1 MLKNFI
7 IITLRNFRKNKLSTS
22 INVIGLVLGFF
33 AFITLTSYVFNETS
47 YDTWHKQADNIFRHT
62 TIDEALGVSSNMV
75 AITSPRMP
83 KAAEEELAE
92 VTTSARMIHVGDQRL
107 ERGDRGYYAT
117 QAKYVE
123 ADFFNIFDLKVQ
135 DEGVLT
141 QFDAPRKIILSE
153 SFSKTIFPDVPDVTG
168 ELVTIDD
175 DSWEIV
181 GIMDDVTKNSH
192 LQFDMLMSLF
202 PAESDS
208 SFADYLDSWNGLG
221 MIGYIV
227 LEDPSQEANVE
238 DRLKEISLNNDV
250 NDFWV
255 PQLQPVTD
263 IHLGS
268 SDILFDGY
276 HVNKGDATYVYAL
289 GAVALFVLLIAAFNF
304 MNLTTAQSTTRAK
317 EVGIR
322 KVLGSGKKKLMGQH
336 LTESVTLS
344 VVSLCAALLLVL
356 LVSRFL
362 DLGLDFSP
370 NTILASNLWM
380 IGAYL
385 LVAVAVGLGAGLYP
399 AFVLSGFD
407 AIRILRGKF
416 QTSSQGVLLR
426 KSLVILQF
434 VASVVMI
441 ITTLLVSKQIDY
453 IRNKNLGFD
462 KEQVI
467 NLNFS
472 SGSLIERMDVFREEA
487 LKHPSIGN
495 AAYSSNM
502 PGRTFGRTGM
512 TLEGGSEDEDIWIVS
527 AFSVDQNYFNAMGI
541 EVVEGRNYSTE
552 YGSDQQESIIINRAM
567 LEALNWDYGVGKPL
581 TFGETQRTVVGVIE
595 DFHFASMRHK
605 IEPLVIYYNPEPA
618 SNLNLKITTSEVRP
632 TLEFLEAKWTETFP
646 NYPFEYQFF
655 DQEFDQ
661 LFESDQQFAKMVN
674 GFTLL
679 SIVLSCLGLFGLS
692 SFTAEQRRKEIG
704 VRKVLGSS
712 VYQIVSLL
720 MREFILLIAIASL
733 IAWPISYWSL
743 NSWIQDFQY
752 RIEIVSPDNL
762 FLFGMAA
769 VGAMIVAV
777 LAVSYKSISAAV
789 VNPVRSLRDE

>member
-7 IITLRNFRKNKLSTS
+7 VITLRNFRKNRLSTS
-22 INVIGLVLGFF
+22 INVTGLVLGFF
-33 AFITLTSYVFNETS
+33 AFITLSSYVFNEIS

-92 VTTSARMIHVGDQRL
+92 VTASARMIHVGDQRL

-123 ADFFNIFDLKVQ
+123 PDFFNIFDLKLQ

-141 QFDAPRKIILSE
+141 QFNAPRKIILSE
-153 SFSKTIFPDVPDVTG
+153 SFSKTIFPDLPDVTG

-181 GIMDDVTKNSH
+181 GTMEDVTQNSH

-208 SFADYLDSWNGLG
+208 SFADYLDSWSGLG

-227 LEDPSQEANVE
+227 LEDPTQEANVE
-238 DRLKEISLNNDV
+238 ERLKEISLSNDV
-250 NDFWV
+250 IDFWV

-268 SDILFDGY
+268 SDILFDFY
-276 HVNKGDATYVYAL
+276 HENKGDSTYVYAL
-289 GAVALFVLLIAAFNF
+289 SAVALFVLLIAAFNF

-322 KVLGSGKKKLMGQH
+322 KVLGSGKKKLIGQH

-344 VVSLCAALLLVL
+344 VISLFVALLLVL

-380 IGAYL
+380 VGAYF
-385 LVAVAVGLGAGLYP
+385 LVAVVVGLGAGLYP

-407 AIRILRGKF
+407 PIRILRGKF
-416 QTSSQGVLLR
+416 QTSTQGVLLR

-467 NLNFS
+467 NFNFS

-487 LKHPSIGN
+487 IKHPSIGN
-495 AAYSSNM
+495 AAYSNNM

-527 AFSVDQNYFNAMGI
+527 AFSVDQNYFDAMGI
-541 EVVEGRNYSTE
+541 EVLEGRNYSTE

-581 TFGETQRTVVGVIE
+581 TFGETQRTVVGVID

-605 IEPLVIYYNPEPA
+605 IEPLVIYYNPGPA

-661 LFESDQQFAKMVN
+661 LFESDQQFSKMVN

-769 VGAMIVAV
+769 IGAMIVAV

>member
-1 MLKNFI
+1 MIRNFI
-7 IITLRNFRKNKLSTS
+7 VITLRNFRKNRLSTS
-22 INVIGLVLGFF
+22 INVTGLVLGFF
-33 AFITLTSYVFNETS
+33 AFVTLTSYVYNEAS
-47 YDTWHKQADNIFRHT
+47 YDTWHEKSDHIFRHT

-92 VTTSARMIHVGDQRL
+92 VTASARMIHVGDQRL
-107 ERGDRGYYAT
+107 EKGDKGYYAT

-123 ADFFNIFDLKVQ
+123 PDFFNIFDLELK
-135 DEGVLT
+135 DEKMAEE
-141 QFDAPRKIILSE
+141 FNAPRKVILTE
-153 SFSKTIFPDVPDVTG
+153 SFSKTMFPDQSDVSG
-168 ELVTIDD
+168 ELITISDD
-175 DSWEIV
+175 TWEIV
-181 GIMDDVTKNSH
+181 GTMQDVSKNSH
-192 LQFDMLMSLF
+192 LQYDVLLSLF

-208 SFADYLDSWNGLG
+208 SFADYLDSWQGLG

-227 LEDPSQEANVE
+227 LKDPSMEE
-238 DRLKEISLNNDV
+238 EIEGKLREISLSNDV
-250 NDFWV
+250 NDFWI

-263 IHLGS
+263 IHLKS
-268 SDILFDGY
+268 QDILFDGY
-276 HVNKGDATYVYAL
+276 HMNKGDATYVYAL
-289 GAVALFVLLIAAFNF
+289 AAVALFVLLIAAFNF

-322 KVLGSGKKKLMGQH
+322 KVLGSGKKKLIGQH

-344 VVSLCAALLLVL
+344 VVSLAIALLLVVL
-356 LVSRFL
+356 LSRSV

-370 NTILASNLWM
+370 NDVMTANLWM
-380 IGAYL
+380 LGAYAL
-385 LVAVAVGLGAGLYP
+385 ISIAVGLGAGLYP

-441 ITTLLVSKQIDY
+441 ISTLLVAKQIDF

-462 KEQVI
+462 KEQVL

-472 SGSLIERMDVFREEA
+472 SGALIRGMDVFKDEA
-487 LKHPSIGN
+487 LQHPSISH

-512 TLEGGSEDEDIWIVS
+512 TLEGGTSDEDTWIVS
-527 AFSVDQNYFNAMGI
+527 AFSADHNYFDAMGI
-541 EVVEGRNYSTE
+541 EVVEGRNYDPE
-552 YGSDQQESIIINRAM
+552 FGSDQQESIIINRAM
-567 LEALNWDYGVGKPL
+567 LEALNWDHGVGRKL
-581 TFGETQRTVVGVIE
+581 TFGQSERTIIGVID
-595 DFHFASMRHK
+595 DFHFANMRHK
-605 IEPLVIYYNPEPA
+605 IEPLVIYYNPAPA
-618 SNLNLKITTSEVRP
+618 SNLNLKMTTTDART
-632 TLEFLEAKWTETFP
+632 TLEFLEAVWSETFP

-661 LFESDQQFAKMVN
+661 LFESDLQFSKMVN
-674 GFTLL
+674 AFTML

-712 VYQIVSLL
+712 VYQIVKLL
-720 MREFILLIAIASL
+720 MREFILLIGIASL

-743 NSWIQDFQY
+743 SGWIQDFQY
-752 RIEIVSPDNL
+752 RIDIVSPDNL
-762 FLFGMAA
+762 FLFGIAA
-769 VGAMIVAV
+769 IGAMLVAV

-789 VNPVRSLRDE
+789 VNPVKSLRDE

>member
-1 MLKNFI
+1 MLRNFI
-7 IITLRNFRKNKLSTS
+7 VITLRNFRKNKLSTV
-22 INVIGLVLGFF
+22 INVTGLVLGFL
-33 AFITLTSYVFNETS
+33 AFITLTSYVHNETS
-47 YDTWHKQADNIFRHT
+47 YDTWHEKADNIFRHT

-92 VTTSARMIHVGDQRL
+92 VTASARMIHVGDQRL
-107 ERGDRGYYAT
+107 EKGDKGYYAT

-123 ADFFNIFDLKVQ
+123 ADFFNIFDLQ
-135 DEGVLT
+135 MNEAGMLE
-141 QFDAPRKIILSE
+141 QFNAPRKLILTE
-153 SFSKTIFPDVPDVTG
+153 SFAKTVFPDQSDVSG
-168 ELVTIDD
+168 ELITIDD

-181 GIMDDVTKNSH
+181 GTVDDVTKNSH
-192 LQFDMLMSLF
+192 LEFDVLMSLF

-208 SFADYLDSWNGLG
+208 SFADYLDSWQGLG

-227 LEDPSQEANVE
+227 LDDPAKEESVEA
-238 DRLKEISLNNDV
+238 RLKEISLSNDV
-250 NDFWV
+250 NEFWI

-268 SDILFDGY
+268 QDILFDGY

-289 GAVALFVLLIAAFNF
+289 GVVALFVLLIAAFNF

-322 KVLGSGKKKLMGQH
+322 KVLGSGKRKLIGQH

-344 VVSLCAALLLVL
+344 VISLIIALLLIML
-356 LVSRFL
+356 LSRFV
-362 DLGLDFSP
+362 DLGLDFNP
-370 NTILASNLWM
+370 HNVLLTNTWLL
-380 IGAYL
+380 GAYL
-385 LVAVAVGLGAGLYP
+385 LISILVGLGAGLYP

-416 QTSSQGVLLR
+416 QTSTQGVLLR
-426 KSLVILQF
+426 KSLVVLQF

-441 ITTLLVSKQIDY
+441 ISTLLVAKQIDF
-453 IRNKNLGFD
+453 IRNKNLGFN
-462 KEQVI
+462 KEQVL

-472 SGSLIERMDVFREEA
+472 SGTLIRGMDVFRDQA
-487 LKHPSIGN
+487 LQHPSISH

-512 TLEGGSEDEDIWIVS
+512 TLEGGTDDEDIWIVS
-527 AFSVDQNYFNAMGI
+527 AFSADHNYFDAMGI
-541 EVVEGRNYSTE
+541 EVIEGRNYDPE
-552 YGSDQQESIIINRAM
+552 FGSDQQESIIINRAM
-567 LEALNWDYGVGKPL
+567 LEALNWDYGVGRQL
-581 TFGETQRTVVGVIE
+581 TFGQTQRNIVGVIE
-595 DFHFASMRHK
+595 DFHFANMRHK
-605 IEPLVIYYNPEPA
+605 IEPLVIYYNPSAA
-618 SNLNLKITTSEVRP
+618 SNLNLKITTEEARA
-632 TLEFLEAKWTETFP
+632 TLDFLEAVWVETFP

-661 LFESDQQFAKMVN
+661 LFESDVQFSKMVN

-712 VYQIVSLL
+712 VSQIVTLL
-720 MREFILLIAIASL
+720 MREFILLIGIASL

-743 NSWIQDFQY
+743 NGWIQDFQY
-752 RIEIVSPDNL
+752 RIEIISPDNL
-762 FLFGMAA
+762 ILFGIAA
-769 VGAMIVAV
+769 IGAMLVAV
-777 LAVSYKSISAAV
+777 LAVSYKSISAAI
-789 VNPVRSLRDE
+789 VNPVKSLRDE

>member
-7 IITLRNFRKNKLSTS
+7 VITLRNFRKNRLSTT
-22 INVIGLVLGFF
+22 INITGLVLGFF
-33 AFITLTSYVFNETS
+33 AFITLSSYVWNETS
-47 YDTWHKQADNIFRHT
+47 YDTWHKRSENIFRHT

-83 KAAEEELAE
+83 KAAEEELSE
-92 VTTSARMIHVGDQRL
+92 VTASARMIHVGDQRL
-107 ERGDRGYYAT
+107 EKGDIGYYAS

-123 ADFFNIFDLKVQ
+123 KDFLNIFSLGVE
-135 DEGVLT
+135 DEEVLE
-141 QFDAPRKIILSE
+141 QFNAPRKLILTE
-153 SFSKTIFPDVPDVTG
+153 SFSQTVFPDQGDVKG
-168 ELVTIDD
+168 ELVTIND

-181 GIMDDVTKNSH
+181 GVMNDVTKNSH
-192 LQFDMLMSLF
+192 LEFDMLMSLF

-208 SFADYLDSWNGLG
+208 NFANYLNSWQGLG

-227 LEDPSQEANVE
+227 LEDPSKEEEIEAL
-238 DRLKEISLNNDV
+238 LKEISLSNDV
-250 NDFWV
+250 NDFWI

-268 SDILFDGY
+268 SDILFDSY

-322 KVLGSGKKKLMGQH
+322 KVLGSGKRKLISQH
-336 LTESVTLS
+336 LSESVTLS
-344 VVSLCAALLLVL
+344 LVGLVVAILLVIF
-356 LVSRFL
+356 VGQFV
-362 DLGLDFSP
+362 DLGLDFNP
-370 NTILASNLWM
+370 NDVLTANPWM
-380 IGAYL
+380 IGVYM
-385 LVAVAVGLGAGLYP
+385 LVAIVVGIGAGLYP

-426 KSLVILQF
+426 KSLVVLQF

-441 ITTLLVSKQIDY
+441 ITTLLVAKQIDY
-453 IRNKNLGFD
+453 IKNKNLGFD

-472 SGSLIERMDVFREEA
+472 SGSLIQGMDVFKDAA
-487 LKHPSIGN
+487 LQHPSISH
-495 AAYSSNM
+495 AAYSNNM

-512 TLEGGSEDEDIWIVS
+512 TLEGGSDDEDIWIVS
-527 AFSVDQNYFNAMGI
+527 AFSVDHNYFDAMGI
-541 EVVEGRNYSTE
+541 DVIEGRNYSTE

-567 LEALNWDYGVGKPL
+567 LEALDWEYGVGRQL
-581 TFGETQRTVVGVIE
+581 TFGETQRTIVGVID
-595 DFHFASMRHK
+595 DFHFANMRHK
-605 IEPLVIYYNPEPA
+605 IEPLVIYYNPSSS
-618 SNLNLKITTSEVRP
+618 SNLNLKVTTAELKP
-632 TLEFLEAKWTETFP
+632 TIDFLENIWVETFP

-661 LFESDQQFAKMVN
+661 LFESDQRFSKMVN
-674 GFTLL
+674 GFTIL
-679 SIVLSCLGLFGLS
+679 SIILSCLGLFGLS

-712 VYQIVSLL
+712 VSQIVNLL
-720 MREFILLIAIASL
+720 MREFIILISIASL
-733 IAWPISYWSL
+733 VAWPISYYSL
-743 NSWIQDFQY
+743 NRWIQDFQY

-762 FLFGMAA
+762 LLFAVAA
-769 VGAMIVAV
+769 IGAMIVAV
-777 LAVSYKSISAAV
+777 LAVSYKSISAAT
-789 VNPVRSLRDE
+789 VNPVKSLRDE

>member
-1 MLKNFI
+1 MFKNFI
-7 IITLRNFRKNKLSTS
+7 VITLRNFRKNKLSTI
-22 INVIGLVLGFF
+22 INVTGLVLGFF
-33 AFITLTSYVFNETS
+33 AFITLTSYVHNETS
-47 YDTWHKQADNIFRHT
+47 YDTWHEKADNIFRHT
-62 TIDEALGVSSNMV
+62 TIDEALGVTSNMV

-92 VTTSARMIHVGDQRL
+92 VTASARMIHVGDQRL
-107 ERGDRGYYAT
+107 EIGDKGYYAT

-123 ADFFNIFDLKVQ
+123 ADFFNIFDLQ
-135 DEGVLT
+135 LEDQGVLE
-141 QFDAPRKIILSE
+141 QFNAPRKLILTE
-153 SFSKTIFPDVPDVTG
+153 SFSKTMFPDQTDVSG
-168 ELVTIDD
+168 ELVTVND

-181 GIMDDVTKNSH
+181 GTIDDVTKNSH
-192 LQFDMLMSLF
+192 LEFDVLMSLF

-208 SFADYLDSWNGLG
+208 SFADYLDSWQGLG

-227 LEDPSQEANVE
+227 LDDPTKEESVEA
-238 DRLKEISLNNDV
+238 RLKEISLSNDV
-250 NDFWV
+250 NEFWI

-268 SDILFDGY
+268 QDILFDGY

-322 KVLGSGKKKLMGQH
+322 KVLGSGKRKLIGQH

-344 VVSLCAALLLVL
+344 VISLIVSLLLIVL
-356 LVSRFL
+356 LSSFI
-362 DLGLDFSP
+362 DLGLEFSP
-370 NTILASNLWM
+370 NNVLMANSWL
-380 IGAYL
+380 IGVYL
-385 LVAVAVGLGAGLYP
+385 IISVLVGLGAGLYP

-441 ITTLLVSKQIDY
+441 ISTLLVAKQIDF
-453 IRNKNLGFD
+453 IRNKNLGFN
-462 KEQVI
+462 KEQVL

-472 SGSLIERMDVFREEA
+472 SGNLIRGMDVFRDQA
-487 LKHPSIGN
+487 LQHPSISH

-512 TLEGGSEDEDIWIVS
+512 TLDGGTDDEDIWIVS
-527 AFSVDQNYFNAMGI
+527 AFSADHNYFDAMGI
-541 EVVEGRNYSTE
+541 EVIEGRNYDPE
-552 YGSDQQESIIINRAM
+552 FGSDQQESVIINRAM
-567 LEALNWDYGVGKPL
+567 LEALNWEYGVGRQL
-581 TFGETQRTVVGVIE
+581 TFGQTERNIVGVIE
-595 DFHFASMRHK
+595 DFHFANMRHK
-605 IEPLVIYYNPEPA
+605 IEPLVIYYNPSAA
-618 SNLNLKITTSEVRP
+618 SNLNLKITTEEARA
-632 TLEFLEAKWTETFP
+632 TLDFLETVWVETFP

-661 LFESDQQFAKMVN
+661 LFESDVQFSKMVN

-712 VYQIVSLL
+712 VSQIVTLL
-720 MREFILLIAIASL
+720 MREFILLIGIASL

-743 NSWIQDFQY
+743 NGWIQDFEY
-752 RIEIVSPDNL
+752 RIEIISPDNL
-762 FLFGMAA
+762 VLFGIAA
-769 VGAMIVAV
+769 IGAMLVAV
-777 LAVSYKSISAAV
+777 LAVSYKSISAAI
-789 VNPVRSLRDE
+789 VNPVKSLRDE